1 MGRFFE
7 LLLGAEQRGTGSRHW
22 SLRALAFIGIFL
34 AWWILTA
41 LVYRHTQS
49 NFLRAESGWY
59 LFLSHSAPAVQH
71 DFEKVLL
78 STSFKGHYTPFA
90 FLAEFITA
98 RLVGTHAGF
107 WKWRQI
113 TVLAVLATM
122 VFLFVRNSGSGF
134 QLSTIKA
141 NLCAAGLT
149 TVLIFQAQ
157 MRYFVAW
164 PFMILQL
171 FWLLCTVIT
180 WMSLIQM
187 VRRPAE
193 KLWPWL
199 AAGTAYASLHFFGLG
214 LATVGATAAVLAGI
228 WVGTRDSASSS
239 SPKVIL
245 PLLSMIA
252 LTALHTVIALKFYWK
267 GDIPP
272 APDWQPISFVVASLG
287 FIPNFALATAR
298 SLFSANLPVL
308 NAGQIAQDWPYGL
321 AILLGFGFLV
331 ISAFLRF
338 RREPAD
344 CNRTRFILRTFA
356 SILFLTIIALTAA
369 REWREPSPDGFASYL
384 TGSRHLI
391 PAAFALVGVMSEL
404 LFLLASGS
412 ILFGAFLNMSLAV
425 CVITGNLHYTRHVYP
440 KVTPKSMISHAH
452 AWQSVLAMARE
463 CRKANLP
470 IPNVPLGA
478 LTQEFDG
485 WDLKLFEPLL
495 RADLQVPPETS
506 LQFLAWTGFVNELPD
521 EYSRA
526 VPSLG
531 DVRKKLRL
539 KTKK

>member
-1 MGRFFE
+1 MSSCWALNNEEPG
-7 LLLGAEQRGTGSRHW
+7 RGTG

-90 FLAEFITA
+90 FLAEFMTA

-134 QLSTIKA
+134 QLSRIKA

-252 LTALHTVIALKFYWK
+252 LTALHTVIRT
-267 GDIPP
+267 
-272 APDWQPISFVVASLG
+272 Q
-287 FIPNFALATAR
+287 
-298 SLFSANLPVL
+298 
-308 NAGQIAQDWPYGL
+308 
-321 AILLGFGFLV
+321 ILLERRH
-331 ISAFLRF
+331 SAGARL
-338 RREPAD
+338 
-344 CNRTRFILRTFA
+344 
-356 SILFLTIIALTAA
+356 AA
-369 REWREPSPDGFASYL
+369 
-384 TGSRHLI
+384 HLI
-391 PAAFALVGVMSEL
+391 CGGVAWFHSQ
-404 LFLLASGS
+404 FCPGH
-412 ILFGAFLNMSLAV
+412 GA
-425 CVITGNLHYTRHVYP
+425 
-440 KVTPKSMISHAH
+440 
-452 AWQSVLAMARE
+452 Q
-463 CRKANLP
+463 
-470 IPNVPLGA
+470 
-478 LTQEFDG
+478 
-485 WDLKLFEPLL
+485 
-495 RADLQVPPETS
+495 S
-506 LQFLAWTGFVNELPD
+506 LQRQPASTERGANRSRLALWFGDPPGLWF
-521 EYSRA
+521 SR
-526 VPSLG
+526 
-531 DVRKKLRL
+531 
-539 KTKK
+539 